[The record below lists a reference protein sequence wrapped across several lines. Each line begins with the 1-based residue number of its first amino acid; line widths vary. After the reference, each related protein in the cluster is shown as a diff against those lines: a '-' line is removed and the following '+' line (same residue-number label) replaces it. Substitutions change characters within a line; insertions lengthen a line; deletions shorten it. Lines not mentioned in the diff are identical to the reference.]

1 MRNNQVRIVLT
12 VLVVVALVGLFG
24 KIFLNL
30 NQSAEILLNSKNLN
44 SDSVDKI
51 ILSDREDQAMVFF
64 NTDTNRWVVGSY
76 PILEDYMNA
85 FWNTVSQINEAEL
98 VSNNPENHQYMGVD
112 PRNTT
117 NVEFYY
123 KGELLETF
131 LVGDKEYAPIE
142 EEEVA
147 RMPWSQYV
155 LRCYFRRANEVS
167 VYAVFCPYPSLFAAD
182 PTRWPDPYI
191 AQIQPADVE
200 SLIYNFYGQEFLV
213 KTIDSRW
220 YIDYQGQQYEAK
232 QDVMYYLLESL
243 TTLITSDYPEFWDKK
258 ITESLDWNDPDVT
271 LRVNTKP
278 GSSSKSMHLSFIERA
293 DEDFSY
299 YVKDATKNYV
309 HFLNSRK
316 SPEII
321 KSRADLVYE
330 SPK

>member
-1 MRNNQVRIVLT
+1 MRNNQVKIVLI
-12 VLVVVALVGLFG
+12 VLVVVTLVGLFG

-64 NTDTNRWVVGSY
+64 NTDSNRWFVGSY
-76 PILEDYMNA
+76 PILDDYMNA

-167 VYAVFCPYPSLFAAD
+167 VYSVFCPYPSLFAAD

-191 AQIQPADVE
+191 ANIEPADVE

-232 QDVMYYLLESL
+232 QDVMYYLLESM

-258 ITESLDWNDPDVT
+258 ITGSLDWNDPDVT
-271 LRVNTKP
+271 LQVNTKP

>member
-51 ILSDREDQAMVFF
+51 ILSDREDQAMVYF
-64 NTDTNRWVVGSY
+64 NTDANRWVVGSY
-76 PILEDYMNA
+76 PILDDYMNA

-191 AQIQPADVE
+191 AKIEPADVE

-258 ITESLDWNDPDVT
+258 ITGSLDWNDPDVT

>member
-1 MRNNQVRIVLT
+1 MRNNQVRIVLI
-12 VLVVVALVGLFG
+12 VLVIVAIVGLLG

-30 NQSAEILLNSKNLN
+30 NQSTEIILNSANLN
-44 SDSVDKI
+44 SNSVDKI
-51 ILSDREDQAMVFF
+51 ILSDREDQATVYL
-64 NTDTNRWVVGSY
+64 NADDNRWYVGSY
-76 PILEDYMNA
+76 PVLDEYMNA
-85 FWNTVSQINEAEL
+85 LWNTVSEINRAEL

-123 KGELLETF
+123 KDELIETF
-131 LVGDKEYAPIE
+131 LIGDKEYAPIE
-142 EEEVA
+142 EDEVA

-155 LRCYFRRANEVS
+155 LRCYLRKANEVS
-167 VYAVFCPYPSLFAAD
+167 VYGIFCPYPSLFAAD

-191 AQIQPADVE
+191 AKIQPADVE
-200 SLIYNFYGQEFLV
+200 TLVYNFYGQEFLV
-213 KTIDSRW
+213 KKIDARW
-220 YIDYQGQQYEAK
+220 YIDYQGQQSEAK

-258 ITESLDWNDPDVT
+258 IVGSLDWNDPDIT
-271 LRVNTKP
+271 LRVNTKQV
-278 GSSSKSMHLSFIERA
+278 SNSKSIYLSFIERP

-299 YVKDATKNYV
+299 YVKDATKTYV
-309 HFLNSRK
+309 HFLSSRK
-316 SPEII
+316 APDII